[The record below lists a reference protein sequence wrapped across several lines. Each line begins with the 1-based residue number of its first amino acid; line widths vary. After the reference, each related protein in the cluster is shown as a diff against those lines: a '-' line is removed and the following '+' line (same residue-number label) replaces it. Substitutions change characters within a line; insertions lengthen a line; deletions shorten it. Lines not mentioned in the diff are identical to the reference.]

1 MAPKYDTQILIGI
14 GVVALIAMG
23 ISESNKK
30 KVSEGDEP
38 MQDPPAE
45 PQPVQPS
52 DMQVA
57 DRGDHREVPQ
67 SDQTVLQNHDGK
79 NEPQNGSPNPGD

>member
-14 GVVALIAMG
+14 GVLALIAMG

-45 PQPVQPS
+45 PQAAQPT

-57 DRGDHREVPQ
+57 DRHAKAIIEKCHTLTKHLGLQ
-67 SDQTVLQNHDGK
+67 STAQMNLK
-79 NEPQNGSPNPGD
+79 